1 MEREVENEHE
11 EKTEGK
17 GKRVRSERRDA
28 EGRAT
33 VKEFTRGGV
42 GGLGVSVKHNGT

>member
-17 GKRVRSERRDA
+17 GKRVGASA
-28 EGRAT
+28 ETQRA
-33 VKEFTRGGV
+33 VRP
-42 GGLGVSVKHNGT
+42 